1 MTNKHHNV
9 LYTGM
14 TNNINRRVYEHKRHI
29 YNSFTKRYNI
39 DKFIYFERFD
49 DAESALRREKQ
60 IKAGSGKKN

>member
-1 MTNKHHNV
+1 
-9 LYTGM
+9 M

-29 YNSFTKRYNI
+29 YSSFTKRYNI